1 MQLDLLAIGV
11 HPDDIELSC
20 AGTLLK
26 HIADGRKV
34 GLFDLTRG
42 ELGSRG
48 TVATRDEEAENS
60 RRLMGAAVRVNAN
73 MRDGFFQ
80 HTEENV
86 RKIATVLRTYRPKIV
101 LANATEDRHPDH
113 GRAAKLI
120 ADACYY
126 SGLRAIKTRDEAG
139 REQEAWRPDAVYHY
153 IQDYHQRPDFVV
165 DVTDFF
171 EQKMACVRAFKTQF
185 HQGDEADEADLPSTP
200 ISGADFAKFLEARAR
215 EFGRPAG
222 FELGEG
228 FRVTRVMGV
237 KDVFQLN

>member
-20 AGTLLK
+20 AGTLIR
-26 HIADGRKV
+26 HIADGRRV

-48 TVATRDEEAENS
+48 TVQTRNEEAENS
-60 RRLMGAAVRVNAN
+60 RRLMGAAVRVNAD

-86 RKIATVLRTYRPKIV
+86 RKIITVLRRYRPKIV
-101 LANATEDRHPDH
+101 LANAVVDRHPDH

-126 SGLRAIKTRDEAG
+126 SGLSAIETTEADG
-139 REQEAWRPDAVYHY
+139 TAQEKWRPDVVYHY
-153 IQDYHQRPDFVV
+153 IQDYHQQPDFVV
-165 DVTDFF
+165 DISEVF
-171 EQKMACVRAFKTQF
+171 EQKMRCVRAFKTQF
-185 HQGDEADEADLPSTP
+185 HQGDEAAEADLPSTP

-222 FELGEG
+222 FELAEG
-228 FRVTRVMGV
+228 FVVNRLLGVTDLFALR
-237 KDVFQLN
+237 

>member
-20 AGTLLK
+20 AGTLIR

-48 TVATRDEEAENS
+48 TVETRNEEAENS
-60 RRLMGAAVRVNAN
+60 RRIMGASVRVNAD

-80 HTEENV
+80 HTEANI
-86 RKIATVLRTYRPKIV
+86 RKIATVLRTYRPRIV
-101 LANATEDRHPDH
+101 LANAINDRHPDH

-126 SGLRAIKTRDEAG
+126 SGLRMIKTQDETGA
-139 REQEAWRPDAVYHY
+139 EQELWRPEVIYHY
-153 IQDYHQRPDFVV
+153 IQDYHLPPDFVV
-165 DVTDFF
+165 DISDHF
-171 EQKMACVRAFKTQF
+171 EQKMKCVRAFKTQF
-185 HQGDEADEADLPSTP
+185 HQGDEAEEADMPSTP

-222 FELGEG
+222 FELAEG
-228 FRVTRVMGV
+228 FTVNRLLGV
-237 KDVFQLN
+237 KNLFDLR

>member
-1 MQLDLLAIGV
+1 MQLDILAIGV

-20 AGTLLK
+20 AGTLIK
-26 HIADGRKV
+26 HIAAGRRV

-48 TVATRDEEAENS
+48 TVASRNEEAENS
-60 RRLMGAAVRVNAN
+60 RRLMGAAVRVNAD
-73 MRDGFFQ
+73 MADGFFQ
-80 HTEENV
+80 HSEINV
-86 RKIATVLRTYRPKIV
+86 RKIITVLRRYQPKLV
-101 LANATEDRHPDH
+101 LANAISDRHPDH

-126 SGLRAIKTRDEAG
+126 SGLAMIKTTDGGA
-139 REQEAWRPDAVYHY
+139 EQEKWRPDAVYHY
-153 IQDYHQRPDFVV
+153 IQDYHTKPDFVV
-165 DVTDFF
+165 DIAEQFA
-171 EQKMACVRAFKTQF
+171 QKMACVRAFKTQF
-185 HQGDEADEADLPSTP
+185 HQGDEEQEGDLPATP

-228 FRVTRVMGV
+228 FTTTRLLGV
-237 KDVFQLN
+237 KDLFDLR